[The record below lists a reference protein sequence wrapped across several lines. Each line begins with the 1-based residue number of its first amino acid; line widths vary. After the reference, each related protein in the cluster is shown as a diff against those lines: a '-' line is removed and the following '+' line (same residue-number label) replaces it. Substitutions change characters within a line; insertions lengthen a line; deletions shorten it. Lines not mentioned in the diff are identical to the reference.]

1 MRHRYTQLL
10 ALGLALLVV
19 PVGAAADTGFS
30 ATIDNGQTAG
40 TCPGGS
46 PGTGTGVFIMNN
58 SQTELTYNITYSGIS
73 GGHPA
78 TAAHFHNA
86 GAGLNGGVVRTFN
99 WPSPIVGI
107 WKNTDP
113 QPFSPAMV
121 TELLADRLYIN
132 IHSALCSGGE
142 IRGQVLFDATQTLT
156 RSWGRIKTIYR

>member
-30 ATIDNGQTAG
+30 ATLDNAQTAG

-46 PGTGTGVFIMNN
+46 PGTGSGFFVMNN
-58 SQTELTYNITYSGIS
+58 AQTELTFNISFAGLSG
-73 GGHPA
+73 PV
-78 TAAHFHNA
+78 TVAHFHNA
-86 GAGLNGGVVRTFN
+86 LPGFNGGVVRQLTTT
-99 WPSPIVGI
+99 SPIVGI
-107 WKNTDP
+107 WKNTDA

-121 TELLADRLYIN
+121 TELLAGRLYIN
-132 IHSALCSGGE
+132 LHTQQCPGGE